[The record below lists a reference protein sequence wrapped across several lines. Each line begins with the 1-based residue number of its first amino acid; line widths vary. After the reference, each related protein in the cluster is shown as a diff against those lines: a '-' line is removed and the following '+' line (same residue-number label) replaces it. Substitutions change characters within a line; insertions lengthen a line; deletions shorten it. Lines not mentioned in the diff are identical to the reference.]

1 MPLKRP
7 GPDIPSFVELRS
19 HGAPVAPAASAP
31 ISPSTPPAQP
41 ATTAAS
47 PSQKPRRRK
56 QAPRDE
62 DGARGLTVT
71 LKASVPLPAPG
82 SSDLFDRA
90 EAVYGAE
97 QALRIILAN
106 ALRDYET
113 ALLAGEVSGLVAEPA
128 RRPEAIQ
135 VGRAMDAAAWVRARN
150 LLDPIGILQEGRLGR
165 MILSQA
171 LARHFHAEGE
181 Q

>member
-41 ATTAAS
+41 TTTAAS
-47 PSQKPRRRK
+47 PSQKPRRRR

-62 DGARGLTVT
+62 EGARGATVT

-82 SSDLFDRA
+82 VSALFDQA
-90 EAVYGAE
+90 EAVYGAK

-106 ALRDYET
+106 ALRGYEA
-113 ALLAGEVSGLVAEPA
+113 ALLAGEVSGLLPEPP

-135 VGRAMDAAAWVRARN
+135 VGRAMDAAAWAQARE
-150 LLDPIGILQEGRLGR
+150 LLDPLRILQEGRLGR
-165 MILSQA
+165 MILFQA
-171 LARHFHAEGE
+171 LAWQLGE
-181 Q
+181 DD

>member
-19 HGAPVAPAASAP
+19 HGAPVVPVASVPARPSAP
-31 ISPSTPPAQP
+31 PLEQA
-41 ATTAAS
+41 AAS
-47 PSQKPRRRK
+47 PSPKPRRRK
-56 QAPRDE
+56 QPPRDE
-62 DGARGLTVT
+62 EGARGLTVT
-71 LKASVPLPAPG
+71 LKASVPLPASG
-82 SSDLFDRA
+82 SSALFDRA

-106 ALRDYET
+106 ALREYEA
-113 ALLAGEVSGLVAEPA
+113 ALQAGEVSGLLPEPP

-135 VGRAMDAAAWVRARN
+135 VGRAMDAAAWAQARE
-150 LLDPIGILQEGRLGR
+150 LLDPLGILQEGRLGR

-171 LARHFHAEGE
+171 LAWQFGE
-181 Q
+181 DG

>member
-7 GPDIPSFVELRS
+7 GPDIPSFVELRN
-19 HGAPVAPAASAP
+19 HGAPVLPASPAPALPSAP
-31 ISPSTPPAQP
+31 PVEQAAAPSPPP
-41 ATTAAS
+41 
-47 PSQKPRRRK
+47 KPRRR
-56 QAPRDE
+56 RLE
-62 DGARGLTVT
+62 GARGPTVT

-82 SSDLFDRA
+82 SSALFDRA

-106 ALRDYET
+106 ALRDYEA
-113 ALLAGEVSGLVAEPA
+113 ALLAGEVSGLLPEPA

-135 VGRAMDAAAWVRARN
+135 VGRAMDAGAWARARD
-150 LLDPIGILQEGRLGR
+150 LLDPLGILQEGRLGR

-171 LARHFHAEGE
+171 LAWQLGE
-181 Q
+181 DG